1 MSRKEKRLKPVHP
14 GDLLS
19 RIMKEMD
26 ISSYALAKATGK
38 TPTQIHRI
46 ANAKASMTADMARLI
61 GMALGPSGEMW
72 VRLQAQYDLVVS
84 EIKNPELEV
93 TRRVDDGQKVA

>member
-1 MSRKEKRLKPVHP
+1 MGKQDKRLKPVHP

-46 ANAKASMTADMARLI
+46 ANAGRL
-61 GMALGPSGEMW
+61 A
-72 VRLQAQYDLVVS
+72 
-84 EIKNPELEV
+84 
-93 TRRVDDGQKVA
+93 